1 MLTISAVIPTKN
13 RQADLRLAVE
23 SILAQVR
30 PPDELI
36 IIDQSDTTQ
45 SQVMV
50 EALCAGHAGMQLI
63 YVYDRSVTGLVDA
76 KRVGVE
82 RSSGDIVSFLEDD
95 VVLEP
100 AYFEGVEW
108 AFVSRPDCLGC
119 GGVITNPPRSS
130 GVYIALQRIF
140 LRGIF
145 DDPRLDA
152 FAEAERRPD
161 TLVPCAVVSGGVSS
175 WRRSVFET
183 VRFDVANG
191 FHFFEDMEFATRVV
205 RAFGPHLYI
214 NPRARL
220 AHYGSPVNRER
231 NGRRQQRKMT
241 EALVFYRKRVDW
253 PGARVGML
261 MGATWWL
268 GEALMQC
275 VRLTSVAPLRG
286 YLVGIAEGRRRPL
299 VPSEHPSGGKVA

>member
-13 RQADLRLAVE
+13 READLRLAVE
-23 SILAQVR
+23 SILSQVR
-30 PPDELI
+30 PPEELI
-36 IIDQSDTTQ
+36 IIDQSDTTE
-45 SQVMV
+45 SQAMI
-50 EALCAGHAGMQLI
+50 ESRCAGHPSIQLI
-63 YVYDRSVTGLVDA
+63 YVHDRTVRGLVDA

-82 RSSGDIVSFLEDD
+82 RSSSDIVSFLEDD
-95 VVLEP
+95 VVLES
-100 AYFEGVEW
+100 AYFKGVEW
-108 AFVSRPDCLGC
+108 AFASRPDCLGC

-152 FAEAERRPD
+152 FVQAERRTD
-161 TLVPCAVVSGGVSS
+161 VLVPCAVVSGGVSS

-231 NGRRQQRKMT
+231 NGRRQQRKIT
-241 EALVFYRKRVDW
+241 EALVFFRTREGW
-253 PGARVGML
+253 PGAWSGMTC
-261 MGATWWL
+261 GAIWWMM
-268 GEALMQC
+268 EALYQS
-275 VRLTSVAPLRG
+275 VRLRSLGPTIGYLRG
-286 YLVGIAEGRRRPL
+286 FVEGLRRP
-299 VPSEHPSGGKVA
+299 VVH

>member
-1 MLTISAVIPTKN
+1 MLKISAVIPTKN

-23 SILAQVR
+23 SILAQLR

-50 EALCAGHAGMQLI
+50 EGLCAGHQGMRLI

-82 RSSGDIVSFLEDD
+82 RSSGDIISFLEDD

-100 AYFEGVEW
+100 EYFEGVEW

-130 GVYIALQRIF
+130 GVYVALQRIF

-205 RAFGPHLYI
+205 RALGPHLYI

-231 NGRRQQRKMT
+231 NGRRQQRKMA
-241 EALVFYRKRVDW
+241 EALVFYRKRRDW
-253 PGARVGML
+253 PGAASGMTLGALWWFVEAAWQSARLRSVGPVS
-261 MGATWWL
+261 GFF
-268 GEALMQC
+268 
-275 VRLTSVAPLRG
+275 RG
-286 YLVGIAEGRRRPL
+286 ITEGRRRSLAP
-299 VPSEHPSGGKVA
+299 